1 MTYFNKLKNHTAT
14 RLWLV
19 AIAVGAL
26 VLTGNL
32 NAQAQPPAPPS
43 GLNLSNITN
52 SQMSL
57 SWSASIDPDH
67 QADQLSYQIFRDNNP
82 IATTTPGS
90 LLFADT
96 GLSTSTP
103 YSYTLV
109 AIDPE
114 GNRSSTSTAISA
126 TTTASDT
133 PPAANPPDEFS
144 GNMGWMIVPLRIFE
158 KIQSPSTTPAS
169 TGANAGIT
177 YDSYGYPK
185 WNGNYITCEGFIDN
199 DPAHHTKDPNDKD
212 PAHNIG
218 KNCPGG
224 KPKVPTQAAMSMWEN
239 GIGFNFWM
247 TNGQNPNREEW
258 VVIPLNRENM
268 ENLHHLMMDNM

>member
-1 MTYFNKLKNHTAT
+1 MTYFNKLKSPSAT

-199 DPAHHTKDPNDKD
+199 DPAHHTKDPNEVCTRWDTF
-212 PAHNIG
+212 PHRRHNCFYPS
-218 KNCPGG
+218 KR
-224 KPKVPTQAAMSMWEN
+224 N
-239 GIGFNFWM
+239 GVHFSRGV
-247 TNGQNPNREEW
+247 EC
-258 VVIPLNRENM
+258 
-268 ENLHHLMMDNM
+268 

>member
-1 MTYFNKLKNHTAT
+1 MTYFNKLKSPSAT

-218 KNCPGG
+218 KNCPGD